1 MQEGGA
7 RRRNA
12 SAACSCTIIAGVLC
26 LLLSVWHL
34 NGTASSPSGLERS
47 FKRLQSPAELF
58 RSFPLPFTLKRLVNE
73 SRAEAAAILQGR
85 DDRLIAVVGPCSI
98 HDPEAARDY
107 ARRLREVKV
116 EFEEDLLIIMRTYLE
131 KPRTSVG
138 WRGLISDPDLSGAE
152 DLGRGL
158 ALGRR
163 VLLDMNALGLPT
175 AVEFLDPLVAPYI
188 EDAVT
193 YGSIG
198 ARTVESPIHRALAA
212 SLKMPMG
219 FKNSRSGPS
228 DAVLGRAETYTKTW
242 HTLQL
247 PTVRRIG
254 RALVV
259 SCNASSQELELADA
273 PLVSPGDIQDAVN
286 AAVAAS
292 APQKK
297 LAPDSRGRVRIVQ
310 ADGNPD
316 SHIVLR
322 GGEDG
327 PNFGEAFVAEAK
339 ERLNKA
345 GFRGAQIMIDCSHGN
360 SRKKYEGEVVAC
372 RSVADQVAAG
382 NTAIGGVLI
391 ESFLV
396 AGNQKL
402 EPGVTRLQ
410 DLKYGC
416 SVTDSCM
423 DFNSTKDLLRELA
436 TAVVAR
442 RAKVSQ
448 SWKEAGTKPQ
458 KAPVPHS

>member
-1 MQEGGA
+1 MEA
-7 RRRNA
+7 RRRN
-12 SAACSCTIIAGVLC
+12 SSVACSCAVIAAAVC
-26 LLLSVWHL
+26 LLSAWHRSV
-34 NGTASSPSGLERS
+34 ASPSGLERT
-47 FKRLQSPAELF
+47 FKRLLTPAELL
-58 RSFPLPFTLKRLVNE
+58 RSFPLPYTLKRLVNE
-73 SRAEAAAILQGR
+73 SRAEAAAILQGE

-107 ARRLREVKV
+107 ARRLREVKK
-116 EFEEDLLIIMRTYLE
+116 ELEDDLLIIMRTYLE

-138 WRGLISDPDLSGAE
+138 WRGLVSDPDLSGKE

-175 AVEFLDPLVAPYI
+175 AVEFLDPNVAPYI

-219 FKNSRSGPS
+219 FKNGRS
-228 DAVLGRAETYTKTW
+228 
-242 HTLQL
+242 
-247 PTVRRIG
+247 
-254 RALVV
+254 
-259 SCNASSQELELADA
+259 
-273 PLVSPGDIQDAVN
+273 GDIQDAVN

-292 APQKK
+292 SPQKR
-297 LAPDSRGRVRIVQ
+297 LAPDRHGRVRIVQ
-310 ADGNPD
+310 AEGNPAP
-316 SHIVLR
+316 HIVLR
-322 GGEDG
+322 GAESG
-327 PNFGEAFVAEAK
+327 PNFGEAFVAEAG
-339 ERLNKA
+339 ERLSKA

-372 RSVADQVAAG
+372 RSVAEQVSAG
-382 NTAIGGVLI
+382 NTGIGGVLI

-402 EPGVTRLQ
+402 DPGVTKVQ

-423 DFNSTKDLLRELA
+423 DFNSTKDLLGELA
-436 TAVVAR
+436 AAVVAR
-442 RAKVSQ
+442 RAKVSLC
-448 SWKEAGTKPQ
+448 WKEARKGEPV
-458 KAPVPHS
+458 KA

>member
-1 MQEGGA
+1 MILVAHAAGRAWSHAQVLASVSCRRQKSCRSLCCQPDLAEASRYNLDKPGLRSFEASNPATGHTRVEHSAFCNTILCKSRAWKHTKMQEGGA

-228 DAVLGRAETYTKTW
+228 HAVLGR
-242 HTLQL
+242 H
-247 PTVRRIG
+247 R
-254 RALVV
+254 
-259 SCNASSQELELADA
+259 
-273 PLVSPGDIQDAVN
+273 
-286 AAVAAS
+286 
-292 APQKK
+292 
-297 LAPDSRGRVRIVQ
+297 
-310 ADGNPD
+310 
-316 SHIVLR
+316 
-322 GGEDG
+322 
-327 PNFGEAFVAEAK
+327 
-339 ERLNKA
+339 
-345 GFRGAQIMIDCSHGN
+345 
-360 SRKKYEGEVVAC
+360 
-372 RSVADQVAAG
+372 
-382 NTAIGGVLI
+382 
-391 ESFLV
+391 
-396 AGNQKL
+396 
-402 EPGVTRLQ
+402 
-410 DLKYGC
+410 
-416 SVTDSCM
+416 
-423 DFNSTKDLLRELA
+423 
-436 TAVVAR
+436 
-442 RAKVSQ
+442 
-448 SWKEAGTKPQ
+448 
-458 KAPVPHS
+458 